1 MNGLC
6 QMKIRQAH
14 FAARQRKDVVMN
26 RAELIERLY
35 QHHKESLFDEGDCD
49 LPELYEEIE
58 SLNALYGVT
67 CSTHRQRLTISEVLL
82 FAANDYMGQ
91 VHQKLDFSQD
101 RKLEVLP
108 IIAKIIALNPD
119 LFPGEVF
126 SLSDAWELTSE
137 YLSYFIDYIWMQELK
152 ESEDNYARN

>member
-1 MNGLC
+1 MN
-6 QMKIRQAH
+6 IRQAR
-14 FAARQRKDVVMN
+14 FAARQRKEVVMI

-35 QHHKESLFDEGDCD
+35 QHHKESIFDKWDCD
-49 LPELYEEIE
+49 LTDLYEEIE
-58 SLNALYGVT
+58 SMNDLYGVN
-67 CSTHRQRLTISEVLL
+67 CSTHRQCLTVSEVLL
-82 FAANDYMGQ
+82 FAANDYMRQ

-119 LFPGEVF
+119 LFPGEAF
-126 SLSDAWELTSE
+126 YFSDAWELTSQ